1 MSTSHRILLINHYA
15 GSPRDGME
23 FRPHALAREWQA
35 MGHDVLIVAGS
46 PSHVRAHNPELVRR
60 VSREIV
66 DGVEFEWLRLPRYDG
81 NGARRAA
88 NIIAFAAQLRARSRA
103 LADGFRPDV
112 VIASSTHPLDIY
124 GARAVAR
131 RSGAR
136 LVFEVHD
143 LWPLT
148 PVELGGM
155 SPTHPFVRLLAR
167 AERDA
172 CASAD
177 TVVSILPAADR
188 HLVTCGMP
196 RERYAH
202 VPNGISLADADAGE
216 PMPADQAELARSLRA
231 AGRFIVGYAGGIGL
245 ANAVDDLVSAAERLR
260 DARVAFLIWG
270 DGPERPAVERQ
281 AAAAGLTSVHFLG
294 RIPKRQVRSAL
305 EACDALYLGWK
316 RRSIYRFGV
325 SPNKLFDYMAAVR
338 PIVHATSAPGDPV
351 AECGCGISVEAE
363 DPGALATA
371 IERLAGLPAAE
382 RAELGALGRRRAE
395 EQHDYPIL
403 AERLLAAVMP
413 EARARR
419 EPVGV

>member
-1 MSTSHRILLINHYA
+1 MSESHRILLVNQYA

-23 FRPHALAREWQA
+23 FRPHALAREWRA
-35 MGHDVLIVAGS
+35 TGHDVLIVAGS
-46 PSHVRAHNPELVRR
+46 PSHVRARNPELERR
-60 VSREIV
+60 VSRELV
-66 DGVEFEWLRLPRYDG
+66 DGIEFEWLRLPRYDG

-88 NIIAFAAQLRARSRA
+88 NIIAFAAQLWARSRA
-103 LADGFRPDV
+103 LADDFRPDI

-124 GARAVAR
+124 GARAIAR

-155 SPTHPFVRLLAR
+155 SPAHPFVRLMAR

-172 CASAD
+172 CESAD

-188 HLVTCGMP
+188 HLVTRGMP

-202 VPNGISLADADAGE
+202 VPNGISLSEADAGE
-216 PMPADQAELARSLRA
+216 PLPAEHAELARSLRA

-245 ANAVDDLVSAAERLR
+245 ANAIDDLISAAAYLR
-260 DARVAFLIWG
+260 DAPVSFLIWG

-281 AAAAGLTSVHFLG
+281 AAEAGLTNVSFLG
-294 RIPKRQVRSAL
+294 RIPKQAVRSAL

-325 SPNKLFDYMAAVR
+325 SPNKLFDYMAAAR
-338 PIVHATSAPGDPV
+338 PIVHATSAPSDPV
-351 AECGCGISVEAE
+351 AECGCGVSVEAE
-363 DPGALATA
+363 DPAALAA
-371 IERLAGLPAAE
+371 AVEGLAALSVAE
-382 RAELGALGRRRAE
+382 RAELGARGRHQAE
-395 EQHDYPIL
+395 ELHDYPIL
-403 AERLLAAVMP
+403 AERLLAAVVP
-413 EARARR
+413 AAQALP